1 METVTEYRERA
12 EECRLMANQAFPK
25 HRNALLKMAQVWEI
39 LAHDRRKKLLR
50 RCPNIARTSQAS
62 RNAQEPLGAAW
73 RDGCATGMREEAEE
87 AAEIIKTSGL
97 GDERELFARR
107 SGRLKLI

>member
-1 METVTEYRERA
+1 
-12 EECRLMANQAFPK
+12 MANQALPK
-25 HRNALLKMAQVWEI
+25 HRNALFKMAQVWVI
-39 LAHDRRKKLLR
+39 LAHDRWKKMLR

-62 RNAQEPLGAAW
+62 RNAKEPLGAAW

-97 GDERELFARR
+97 GEERELFARR

>member
-1 METVTEYRERA
+1 
-12 EECRLMANQAFPK
+12 MANQALPK

-50 RCPNIARTSQAS
+50 RCPNIARTSQAR
-62 RNAQEPLGAAW
+62 RNAHGTLGAAW

-97 GDERELFARR
+97 ADRGILDRLAEHVRRERWSDEEPD
-107 SGRLKLI
+107 